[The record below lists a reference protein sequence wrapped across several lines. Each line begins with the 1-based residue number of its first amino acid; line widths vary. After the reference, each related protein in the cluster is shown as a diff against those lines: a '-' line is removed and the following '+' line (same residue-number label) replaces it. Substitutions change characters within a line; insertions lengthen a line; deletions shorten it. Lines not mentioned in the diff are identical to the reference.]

1 MFVRSSN
8 VVMAGGCIRCQRI
21 AWPWGGLVV
30 ATVELAVILLA
41 AKARRRS
48 SSGSAAFGRRSS
60 SSSEV
65 QRHDAGAGGG
75 NAGVAGGLLD
85 GGCHRCHRR
94 AGQSGARSGEVK
106 LHFSGKEHL
115 PRGTRR
121 RAEGGHMCRWSSARS
136 LVWFFPHVARCRRS
150 SARIRSKPFQ
160 FENYFKFETN
170 DSRDSVPSLVK
181 IPAAMSGQLRFSWSV
196 RRAFGIGR

>member
-1 MFVRSSN
+1 MGAFDVS
-8 VVMAGGCIRCQRI
+8 I

-65 QRHDAGAGGG
+65 QRRNAGAGGG

-85 GGCHRCHRR
+85 GGCHCCHRR

-106 LHFSGKEHL
+106 LHFSGEEHL
-115 PRGTRR
+115 PRGIRGEERR
-121 RAEGGHMCRWSSARS
+121 EATCVVGRRLARS
-136 LVWFFPHVARCRRS
+136 LARVVLSPRG
-150 SARIRSKPFQ
+150 AL
-160 FENYFKFETN
+160 
-170 DSRDSVPSLVK
+170 PSE
-181 IPAAMSGQLRFSWSV
+181 
-196 RRAFGIGR
+196 

>member
-1 MFVRSSN
+1 MSVGHDETTEIGGKEAMFVRSSN

-75 NAGVAGGLLD
+75 NAGIAVDFLT
-85 GGCHRCHRR
+85 
-94 AGQSGARSGEVK
+94 GAAIIATVGR
-106 LHFSGKEHL
+106 GKAE
-115 PRGTRR
+115 RG
-121 RAEGGHMCRWSSARS
+121 AE
-136 LVWFFPHVARCRRS
+136 
-150 SARIRSKPFQ
+150 K
-160 FENYFKFETN
+160 
-170 DSRDSVPSLVK
+170 
-181 IPAAMSGQLRFSWSV
+181 
-196 RRAFGIGR
+196 